1 MEDNK
6 HISISAI
13 YEKNKQTNKEKID
26 FWNFLM
32 YSTKAEISITQLQMK
47 LFWVGILEIFM
58 FLVSFALVISYPK
71 QLAWLLFLITHVIR
85 GVMGL
90 LLLCYTPK
98 TSTVIEQLKDYES
111 LSLNDIYNSIISSY
125 KSLLS
130 VNGKK
135 IKTLMVV
142 YWVFTGINVLED
154 LILFF
159 CLIGNWGRI
168 TYNFKNIVSLVVIA
182 VLFSKFIFIFVLI
195 LLLLMYSL

>member
-1 MEDNK
+1 
-6 HISISAI
+6 
-13 YEKNKQTNKEKID
+13 
-26 FWNFLM
+26 M

-182 VLFSKFIFIFVLI
+182 VLFSKFYIFFLF
-195 LLLLMYSL
+195 